1 MKFKI
6 SVALNIVLFL
16 LVLILG
22 GGVISSAIGDFY
34 YRKTVGIVA
43 SGAVAALE
51 RGNTNL
57 VHDALLGIRYDPD
70 VGALDEAGQ
79 KLRVIKVFH

>member
-6 SVALNIVLFL
+6 SLALNIVLFL

-22 GGVISSAIGDFY
+22 VSMISVTIGDFY

-51 RGNTNL
+51 KGDTNL
-57 VHDALLGIRYDPD
+57 VHDALGGIRYDPD
-70 VGALDEAGQ
+70 VAALNEAGR
-79 KLRVIKVFH
+79 KLGVIKVFH

>member
-6 SVALNIVLFL
+6 SVALNIVLLLFV
-16 LVLILG
+16 LVLG
-22 GGVISSAIGDFY
+22 GSVISTGIGDFY

-51 RGNTNL
+51 KGDTNL
-57 VHDALLGIRYDPD
+57 VHDALGSIRSDPD
-70 VGALDEAGQ
+70 VAALDEAGQ
-79 KLRVIKVFH
+79 KLGVIKVYH